1 MATTNDNLE
10 IQKQDRVVVVVLGR
24 LEGLPSCLMDAF
36 RSYFRSDTMDRLF
49 LQRKLLRG
57 DELLLSMLDSI
68 PIAAH
73 CCVVYTW

>member
-1 MATTNDNLE
+1 MVGRTILAFLELYKMDATMATTNDNLE

-57 DELLLSMLDSI
+57 DE
-68 PIAAH
+68 
-73 CCVVYTW
+73 